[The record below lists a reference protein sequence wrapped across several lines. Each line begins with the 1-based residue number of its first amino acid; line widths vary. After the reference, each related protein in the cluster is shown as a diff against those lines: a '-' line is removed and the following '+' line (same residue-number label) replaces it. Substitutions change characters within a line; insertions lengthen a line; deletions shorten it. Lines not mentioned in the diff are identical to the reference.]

1 MTSLV
6 HMQVTTYSTFIVELT
21 THVYFLLHQVTRPW
35 LKKKKNPSSQ
45 FEICDIPCIICIY
58 VCFNKVGI
66 CVSIIVESKVESSYK
81 ILEDSFNSHIMVL
94 IWARS
99 KLGYNV
105 DCVINIKATPHAHLW
120 KMQATNNLYIQK
132 IKIKIF
138 NANELKILVKVNDG
152 VC

>member
-6 HMQVTTYSTFIVELT
+6 HMQVSTYSTFIVELT

-35 LKKKKNPSSQ
+35 FKKKKNPSSQ
-45 FEICDIPCIICIY
+45 FEICDIACIICIY
-58 VCFNKVGI
+58 ICFNKVGI
-66 CVSIIVESKVESSYK
+66 CVSIIVKRKVESSCK
-81 ILEDSFNSHIMVL
+81 IFEDSFNNHIMVL
-94 IWARS
+94 IWARN

-105 DCVINIKATPHAHLW
+105 DCVINIKATTHLC

-132 IKIKIF
+132 IVIKIF